1 MSKKPPTEDGP
12 FCTTCSSPMAIGVRS
27 RLVIWQCM
35 NPDCLALLTTDTRV
49 LAPDREPVIGTEKP
63 EGMR

>member
-12 FCTTCSSPMAIGVRS
+12 LCALCSSPMAIGVRS
-27 RLVIWQCM
+27 RRVIWRCT

-49 LAPDREPVIGTEKP
+49 LAPDRKPVIGLEKP
-63 EGMR
+63 EAMG